1 MSRMA
6 SRIASLASL
15 LVGAI
20 ALLSPAAGA
29 DQSPPHPGPF
39 QPQLMTS
46 NRPICASLLPDV
58 RAAYLSKTPLV
69 GSTKPP
75 SISFNALTAVSGSAS
90 TRSFTLGPEDPA
102 RSQVFVQ
109 PGGTRLFTY
118 VVTLPGCGGAC
129 EGTRVLVSIRPI
141 SADVGNAGAAESGAG
156 PDIAETPG
164 FGPWTVY
171 RDQKGYYYLVGIVD
185 DQLQIFLMAPP
196 DRWQTTCAI
205 SLAPHDLSNSSDAA
219 TRAAVRAVNQMA
231 TVALTMEGADSNCG
245 TLHTRDRWAEALGEK
260 LKETVY
266 RPSAVKPPSTAD
278 SSSPNSYGDYSRIAD
293 ALADWSVSG
302 IYEFHAFH
310 AYQSAFHRAAQALGV
325 LYAKDYGSDPAR
337 STALAEEKLRDALSY
352 GFGFYEYVHLS
363 DEATSFRRIIL
374 DHRPLAGLPSAPLLG
389 LNVTL
394 PSRDALISLA
404 VENPAAVR
412 LLLAKGAQ
420 PDIPNDFGK
429 TPLMYAA
436 QYNQLESARLLLE
449 AGANP
454 NAVTVHPSD
463 TCGYSL
469 GTTNVTALDY
479 AARYASADVIKLL
492 LAHGAVTYIRSK
504 GFGEV
509 AGYPLDWLHQY
520 AATSEGSNANINASE
535 VPQLEQLLKVP
546 TGAQLRQ
553 QAAKLIGH
561 AESLYASGKPD
572 AALEELKLAL
582 SADPD
587 DGRGVADLPLVALR
601 AGELGV
607 ALEGATRA
615 IAILKSPADRA
626 AAWFNEGLACEKS
639 DWRWVTYNGKYY
651 CRNGPIPP
659 FVNAWEQQP
668 TPARLSK
675 LTEVL
680 QTARHWHCVSGSGP
694 SAVTYQFIIY
704 YGDDKTPFE
713 EIGRVYAVHAG
724 GQHVDPRSIA
734 WSWSPNDSL
743 GKFHVI
749 SRIPLGTV
757 TLTVMEG
764 PFGGGN
770 PRIDGKE
777 CTM

>member
-1 MSRMA
+1 MTRVA
-6 SRIASLASL
+6 SGIASLASL

-20 ALLSPAAGA
+20 ALLNPAAGA
-29 DQSPPHPGPF
+29 DWSPAHPGPF
-39 QPQLMTS
+39 QPQLVT
-46 NRPICASLLPDV
+46 NNATICGSLLPNV

-69 GSTKPP
+69 GSAKPP

-90 TRSFTLGPEDPA
+90 TRSFMLGPEDPR
-102 RSQVFVQ
+102 RSQAFVQ
-109 PGGTRLFTY
+109 PGGTRLVTY

-129 EGTRVLVSIRPI
+129 EGTMVLVSLRPI
-141 SADVGNAGAAESGAG
+141 SADVANATVAEGRAG

-171 RDQKGYYYLVGIVD
+171 RDERGYYYLAGVVD
-185 DQLQIFLMAPP
+185 DQLQIFLIAPP
-196 DRWQTTCAI
+196 NQWQMTCAI
-205 SLAPHDLSNSSDAA
+205 SLAPHDLSKNSDAA
-219 TRAAVRAVNQMA
+219 TRAAVLAVNQLT

-245 TLHTRDRWAEALGEK
+245 TSHTHDSWAEALEEE

-266 RPSAVKPPSTAD
+266 RPSAITPPSTAD

-302 IYEFHAFH
+302 IYEFRAFH
-310 AYQSAFHRAAQALGV
+310 AYQSVFHQAVQALSV
-325 LYAKDYGSDPAR
+325 LYASDYGSDPTR
-337 STALAEEKLRDALSY
+337 STSLAEEKLRDALSY
-352 GFGFYEYVHLS
+352 GFGFYEYVSFS

-374 DHRPLAGLPSAPLLG
+374 EHKPLAGLPSAPLQE
-389 LNVTL
+389 LNGTL

-404 VENPAAVR
+404 VEYPAAVR

-436 QYNQLESARLLLE
+436 QYNQLESARLLLD

-454 NAVTVHPSD
+454 NAVTLQPSD
-463 TCGYSL
+463 TCEYSL

-479 AARYASADVIKLL
+479 AARYASAAVIKLL

-509 AGYPLDWLHQY
+509 EGYPLDWLHQY
-520 AATSEGSNANINASE
+520 AAASGGSNSNIKASE
-535 VPQLEQLLKVP
+535 VPGLEQLLKVP
-546 TGAQLRQ
+546 TGAQLQQ
-553 QAAKLIGH
+553 QAAKLINR
-561 AESLYASGKPD
+561 AESLYAGGKPD
-572 AALEELKLAL
+572 SALGELKLAL

-587 DGRGVADLPLVALR
+587 NDRGVADLPLIALR
-601 AGELGV
+601 TGEVGV
-607 ALEGATRA
+607 ALEGTIRA
-615 IAILKSPADRA
+615 IAILKTPGGRA
-626 AAWFNEGLACEKS
+626 AAWFNEGLACEKAN
-639 DWRWVTYNGKYY
+639 WRWVTYDGKYY
-651 CRNGPIPP
+651 CRNGPIPS
-659 FVNAWEQQP
+659 FINAWEQQP
-668 TPARLSK
+668 TPVRLSK

-694 SAVTYQFIIY
+694 SAVTYQFTVY
-704 YGDDKTPFE
+704 YGDDKTRFE
-713 EIGRVYAVHAG
+713 EIGRVYALHAAD
-724 GQHVDPRSIA
+724 QHLDPHSI
-734 WSWSPNDSL
+734 SWSSSSNDPT
-743 GKFHVI
+743 GEFHVV
-749 SRIPLGTV
+749 SRIPLGAV

-764 PFGGGN
+764 PYGGDN
-770 PRIDGKE
+770 PRIDGKA